1 MPCPTGCLGLC
12 ALRTLGQGPS
22 PPGAPAPAVP
32 GALLLVS
39 SSEGPEAG
47 RARSSPSPC
56 PSSPFA
62 GAPAPGTTQPGP
74 CAPGSGRPLGP
85 SKLNVH
91 LQPPAEG
98 SPRPLRS
105 QGSPASAQGV
115 LDLLPHSPQTVH
127 PSPPLPRPLVPGSE
141 LSGLALQETNL
152 TRSLSGVIPVSTL
165 PGTFSSISGQASA
178 PACLTP
184 DHSCVPSSGLGRLV
198 P

>member
-1 MPCPTGCLGLC
+1 MHAPH
-12 ALRTLGQGPS
+12 
-22 PPGAPAPAVP
+22 PPRAHPHPLLVP
-32 GALLLVS
+32 LLLAPHSQADVPQGLADPS
-39 SSEGPEAG
+39 DPANSTCISNLPQ
-47 RARSSPSPC
+47 RA
-56 PSSPFA
+56 
-62 GAPAPGTTQPGP
+62 
-74 CAPGSGRPLGP
+74 
-85 SKLNVH
+85 
-91 LQPPAEG
+91 PPA
-98 SPRPLRS
+98 PLRS
-105 QGSPASAQGV
+105 QGSPASAQRV